1 MFLNHLVMGGRFCFI
16 PPMQTIKFN
25 TFNRF
30 VILGI
35 VRGGEWL
42 WRVENMKDKNN
53 GASVYVHGSSLTA
66 GAQSFVFCSKLWLT
80 ILLDNKM
87 KTKGMLT
94 NVVHRQV
101 QKANKNI

>member
-1 MFLNHLVMGGRFCFI
+1 
-16 PPMQTIKFN
+16 MQIIKFN
-25 TFNRF
+25 TFTRF

-42 WRVENMKDKNN
+42 WRVENIKDKNN

-66 GAQSFVFCSKLWLT
+66 DAQFFVFCSKLWLK
-80 ILLDNKM
+80 ILLDNKI
-87 KTKGMLT
+87 KTIGMLS

>member
-1 MFLNHLVMGGRFCFI
+1 MGGRFYFI
-16 PPMQTIKFN
+16 PRMQTIKFN
-25 TFNRF
+25 TFTRF

-42 WRVENMKDKNN
+42 WRVENIKDKNN

-66 GAQSFVFCSKLWLT
+66 GAQSFGFCSKLWLT
-80 ILLDNKM
+80 KLMWRFLLDNKM
-87 KTKGMLT
+87 KTIGMLS

-101 QKANKNI
+101 QKANKNIS